1 MNKSA
6 VMLADTLQ
14 IRELNIQDYNVVWQ
28 AMRDFTTNRGSDTV
42 DELWVVEHPPVF
54 TLGLNGKECHLR
66 DVGDIPVI
74 HCDRGGQVTY
84 HGPGQM
90 VVYVLFDLRRRE
102 LGVRQLVDVLELSV
116 IDLLQ
121 SFNINGERQAH
132 APGVY
137 VQSRKIASLG
147 LRVRRGCSYHGLSLN
162 VAMDLSPFYRI
173 NPCGYPGMGV
183 IDLRS
188 LGVTLPLATIWP
200 LLFQYLV
207 QRLEHVV

>member
-6 VMLADTLQ
+6 VMLANTLR
-14 IRELNIQDYNVVWQ
+14 IKDLNLQDYNVVWQ
-28 AMRDFTTNRGSDTV
+28 AMQDFTTSRGSDTN

-74 HCDRGGQVTY
+74 YCDRGGQVTY
-84 HGPGQM
+84 HGPGQI
-90 VVYVLFDLRRRE
+90 VVYVLIDLRRRN

-121 SFNINGERQAH
+121 SFNISGERQAH

-200 LLFQYLV
+200 LLSQYLV
-207 QRLEHVV
+207 QRLEYVV